1 MSKPALPEPVKL
13 ISSIFSGSR
22 DILNKTIISLSEKF
36 GKLDY
41 ISALIPFEYTDY
53 YAKES
58 GTSLIRRFISF
69 ENLVSPDTLP
79 DIKLFTNKVEENFMR
94 DGSRLVNIDPGYI
107 SRAHLI
113 LATGKAYTHR
123 PYIRDGIYADLTL
136 IFVKHTF
143 RSLEWTYPDYSDRD
157 MIMMFNNIRERYM
170 IQAQGLKNDQ
180 MRTMSSEQGE

>member
-1 MSKPALPEPVKL
+1 MSRPTFPEPVKL
-13 ISSIFSGSR
+13 ISSVFSGSR
-22 DILNKTIISLSEKF
+22 DILNKTITILSEEF
-36 GKLDY
+36 GGLDY
-41 ISALIPFEYTDY
+41 ISALVPFEYTDY

-79 DIKLFTNKVEENFMR
+79 DIKLFTNKVEGKFMR
-94 DGSRLVNIDPGYI
+94 DSSRIVNIDPGYI

-136 IFVKHTF
+136 IFIKHTF
-143 RSLEWTYPDYSDRD
+143 RSLEWTYPDYSDKS
-157 MIMMFNNIRERYM
+157 MIMMFNNIRERYA
-170 IQAQGLKNDQ
+170 IQVQMLKNKYL
-180 MRTMSSEQGE
+180 